1 MLNINNKDDIPK
13 MMQYHRARDMINL
26 IKYFPSL
33 SPIRNL
39 TIVKSIQDYLENY
52 DFCKKLVGERNDTLI
67 SKPFMKSV
75 ERRGIDTDIIST
87 FEEVKKLDSDG
98 VLVLFDLCHEPSE
111 RYERYAGISVAVSI
125 SNGVYIEAV
134 GKGFDG
140 REVSKGLDVHEIFF
154 IPWFDLYKC
163 NVENFRDYRTYLISK
178 EDYKISREKRISF
191 LESLRLPVEDVSKYI
206 PVEYT
211 EIPNFIWLDVIKN
224 LIKKLP
230 SMEEELLSASF
241 REFAISGHTE
251 GRRFLPWQMF
261 DKSRYELVKRL

>member
-26 IKYFPSL
+26 MRYFPSL

-39 TIVKSIQDYLENY
+39 TIIESIEDYLENY
-52 DFCKKLVGERNDTLI
+52 DLCKNLVGERNDTLI

-98 VLVLFDLCHEPSE
+98 V
-111 RYERYAGISVAVSI
+111 
-125 SNGVYIEAV
+125 YIEAV

-163 NVENFRDYRTYLISK
+163 NIENFRDYRTYLISK

-191 LESLRLPVEDVSKYI
+191 LTSLNLPVEDISKYI

-224 LIKKLP
+224 LIKKT
-230 SMEEELLSASF
+230 S
-241 REFAISGHTE
+241 
-251 GRRFLPWQMF
+251 
-261 DKSRYELVKRL
+261 

>member
-98 VLVLFDLCHEPSE
+98 V
-111 RYERYAGISVAVSI
+111 
-125 SNGVYIEAV
+125 YIEAV

-163 NVENFRDYRTYLISK
+163 NIENFRDYRTYLISK

-191 LESLRLPVEDVSKYI
+191 LTSLNLPVEDISKYI

-224 LIKKLP
+224 LIKKT
-230 SMEEELLSASF
+230 S
-241 REFAISGHTE
+241 
-251 GRRFLPWQMF
+251 
-261 DKSRYELVKRL
+261 

>member
-26 IKYFPSL
+26 MRYFPSL

-39 TIVKSIQDYLENY
+39 TIIESIEDYLENY
-52 DFCKKLVGERNDTLI
+52 DLCKNLVGERNDTLI
-67 SKPFMKSV
+67 SKPFMESV

-98 VLVLFDLCHEPSE
+98 VLVLFDLCHHPSE

-125 SNGVYIEAV
+125 SNGVYIETV

-163 NVENFRDYRTYLISK
+163 NIENFRDYRTYLISK

-191 LESLRLPVEDVSKYI
+191 LESLNLPVQDVSKYI
-206 PVEYT
+206 PVEYG
-211 EIPNFIWLDVIKN
+211 L
-224 LIKKLP
+224 
-230 SMEEELLSASF
+230 MLLK
-241 REFAISGHTE
+241 T
-251 GRRFLPWQMF
+251 
-261 DKSRYELVKRL
+261 